1 MSSKQP
7 LKQDIEAGYGS
18 TDPSQGLSQAEAE
31 RLLQKYGPNEL
42 DAAEKESFLS
52 ILIQQAKNV
61 IFLLT
66 TIAATA
72 TWFMGDQIKCYVLLT
87 IVCVVC
93 LCNAIGEYSGQ
104 DAGSALKGL
113 TAPKAQCMRD
123 GQLKEVK
130 SRDLVPGDIVL
141 LKSGEVVPADM
152 QVEESIELR
161 TNESILTGEPHEILK
176 TTEAKDPDANFP
188 TNMVFSA
195 TAIVSG
201 QGRAKVISTGM
212 RTQVGLIAKR
222 LKPGDDEKKQD
233 LNPLQ
238 KSINALGGVIG
249 VICCVVVVVA
259 TGIGY
264 LMRYQNPTSPCPD
277 DDDMCLLLT
286 SIVQGLIMAV
296 SIIPHGLPF
305 VVMVMLRVGSIE
317 MAKKNGLVLKKS
329 AVDYLGA
336 TTTIC
341 TDKTGTLTEGKMTA
355 ISSTGFVR
363 DAGKS
368 TAATKKLG
376 LYPVKGFNPNGGL
389 FIADQLTEKTKPE
402 IEKRFADGG
411 GGAAGG
417 SPEDLC
423 GPGAEGS
430 EARLAQLQ
438 MMACFLNCYG
448 TTISKAENGAWKA
461 EGNMSEAA
469 LKVAAAKGKLTD
481 AKNSNY
487 YQSYPRLADLEIP
500 FSSKRKM
507 MATVH
512 GVAKQGSFSVLTCNP
527 DVTHIAILKGAPD
540 RVLPKLGGGTLS
552 DTASGLTI
560 ATASLSTSEKGEIES
575 QNTALAHQ
583 ALRSLMLVIAPLN
596 STNLQRLRS
605 AATAEARLDIILSLA
620 VPLSLFGI
628 FDPPRTSVP
637 PSVNECHTA
646 GIQVVMITGDQA
658 PTAGAIGRQV
668 NILHPDDDPQTRVKT
683 CSVMYYKPE
692 NKRQLNRQYSVHDE
706 RSEVDKHET
715 EYKSPDELDEMT
727 SKARCWARAQPTD
740 KVAIVDSLSHQGHI
754 VSMTGDG
761 VNDAPALKR
770 ASVGVAMGISGT
782 AVAQSASDLIL
793 LDDNFSTIVA
803 AIREGRKIYSN
814 VQKYVLFNLSIKGSE
829 CTCLLCAILL
839 DMPMPIQGLQL
850 LCNLIV
856 THIIPTLALA
866 WEKEE
871 TYMMKRP
878 PRETKGDWIISR
890 VQWGFRWFPF
900 ICVFA
905 ACVLTITYLGVWMH
919 VGYVATYQIIGVSKV
934 GWVEA
939 NKAACEF
946 SGHRGDEGDFIE
958 DPSPFH
964 CKCFVR
970 DHFWAEP
977 RTVHQWGIPG
987 GGSDRLDEIFDPAT
1001 GSTGDLY
1008 KLENTPWKDGRQKL
1022 LRPCKDGKGIDRW
1035 CWQEKL
1041 AVHEMPLLD
1050 NSRHCSSWGTMR
1062 GQTMGYAT
1070 IHMGEI
1076 LALFT
1081 YRRDQFSLPWFF
1093 TNPIFIGML
1102 VFNLICL
1109 GIFIYV
1115 PIVAWALELVPLPF
1129 SLLLFV
1135 ICFALLIAN
1144 LNELIKVIYR
1154 FMLARENARLENVAY
1169 HRARGEL
1176 DVHGNE
1182 TNLNKLPSNHRTP
1195 L

>member
-1 MSSKQP
+1 MSDKQP
-7 LKQDIEAGYGS
+7 LKQDVEAGYGATS
-18 TDPSQGLSQAEAE
+18 PAQGLSQAEAE
-31 RLLQKYGPNEL
+31 RLLAKYGPNEL

-52 ILIQQAKNV
+52 ILLTQAKNV

-66 TIAATA
+66 TIAAVA

-113 TAPKAQCMRD
+113 TAPKASCLRD
-123 GQLKEVK
+123 GQPREVK
-130 SRDLVPGDIVL
+130 SKDLVPGDIVF

-152 QVEESIELR
+152 HVEESIELR

-176 TTEAKDPDANFP
+176 TTVAKDPDANFP
-188 TNMVFSA
+188 TDMVFSA

-201 QGRAKVISTGM
+201 QGRARVTSTGM

-222 LKPGDDEKKQD
+222 LKPGDDDKKQD

-305 VVMVMLRVGSIE
+305 VVMVMLRVGSME
-317 MAKKNGLVLKKS
+317 MAKQNGLVLKKS

-355 ISSTGFVR
+355 VSTIGFVR
-363 DAGKS
+363 DGNAP
-368 TAATKKLG
+368 AATKKLAF
-376 LYPVKGFNPNGGL
+376 YPVKGFNPNGGV
-389 FIADQLTEKTKPE
+389 FPEEQLTEETKQQ
-402 IEKRFADGG
+402 IEKRFAAGG
-411 GGAAGG
+411 GGASGAG
-417 SPEDLC
+417 PRDLAE
-423 GPGAEGS
+423 PGAEGS
-430 EARLAQLQ
+430 GARLTQVQ
-438 MMACFLNCYG
+438 MMASFVNCYG
-448 TTISKAENGAWKA
+448 TSISQAENGAWKA

-481 AKNSNY
+481 TQSGRY
-487 YQSYPRLADLEIP
+487 YDVYPRLADLEIP

-512 GVAKQGSFSVLTCNP
+512 GIPSGGMFSVLNCGA
-527 DVTHIAILKGAPD
+527 DAKYVAILKGAPD
-540 RVLPKLGGGTLS
+540 RVLPKLGGGALS
-552 DTASGLTI
+552 ETSNGLVI
-560 ATASLSTSEKGEIES
+560 SKGGLSPAEKGAIEGE
-575 QNTALAHQ
+575 NTALAHQ
-583 ALRSLMLVIAPLN
+583 ALRSLLMVIAPLDDAAFK
-596 STNLQRLRS
+596 RLCS
-605 AATAEARLDIILSLA
+605 AETAEARLDIILSLS

-628 FDPPRTSVP
+628 FDPPRTTVP

-668 NILHPDDDPQTRVKT
+668 NILHPDDDSEERVQT
-683 CSVMYYKPE
+683 CSLMYHKPE
-692 NKRQLNRQYSVHDE
+692 QRRFLKRQYSVHDE
-706 RSEVDKHET
+706 RSEIDAHET

-727 SKARCWARAQPTD
+727 SHVRCWARAQPTD
-740 KVAIVDSLSHQGHI
+740 KVAIVDSLTHQGHI

-814 VQKYVLFNLSIKGSE
+814 VQKYVLFNLSVKGSE
-829 CTCLLCAILL
+829 CTCLLMSIML

-850 LCNLIV
+850 LGNLIV

-866 WEKEE
+866 VERPE
-871 TYMMKRP
+871 TWVMKRP

-890 VQWGFRWFPF
+890 LQWGFRWFPF

-905 ACVLTITYLGVWMH
+905 TCVLTITYLGVWMH
-919 VGYVATYQIIGVSKV
+919 VGYTATFQIIGVSRV
-934 GWVEA
+934 GMVEA
-939 NKAACEF
+939 NEAACEF
-946 SGHRGDEGDFIE
+946 SGAPGPDDSFIE
-958 DPSPFH
+958 DSAPFH
-964 CKCFVR
+964 CKCMVR
-970 DHFWAEP
+970 DHLWAEP

-987 GGSDRLDEIFDPAT
+987 GGSERLDEIFDPWT
-1001 GSTGDLY
+1001 GSTGTLY
-1008 KLENTPWKDGRQKL
+1008 DQKNTPFKDGRRKVL
-1022 LRPCKDGKGIDRW
+1022 EECKDGKGVNRW
-1035 CWQEKL
+1035 CWQKKL
-1041 AVHEMPLLD
+1041 AESEKPLLD
-1050 NSRHCSSWGTMR
+1050 SSRHCSSWGTMR

-1081 YRRDQFSLPWFF
+1081 YRRDEFSLPWLF
-1093 TNPIFIGML
+1093 TNRIFLGML
-1102 VFNLICL
+1102 VFNLTCL
-1109 GIFIYV
+1109 SIFIYV
-1115 PIVAWALELVPLPF
+1115 PVVAWALELVPLPF
-1129 SLLLFV
+1129 TLLLLV

-1144 LNELIKVIYR
+1144 LNELIKVLYR
-1154 FMLARENARLENVAY
+1154 YMLGKENARLEKVAY

-1176 DVHGNE
+1176 DVHGE
-1182 TNLNKLPSNHRTP
+1182 ESVHNKLPAKNQFNS
-1195 L
+1195 

>member
-7 LKQDIEAGYGS
+7 LRKDIEAGYGS

-31 RLLQKYGPNEL
+31 RLLQKHGPNEL

-52 ILIQQAKNV
+52 ILLTQAKNV

-72 TWFMGDQIKCYVLLT
+72 TWIMGDQIKCYVLLT

-113 TAPKAQCMRD
+113 TAPKAKCMRD
-123 GQLKEVK
+123 GQVKEVK
-130 SRDLVPGDIVL
+130 SKDLVPGDIVL

-152 QVEESIELR
+152 KVEESIELR

-176 TTEAKDPDANFP
+176 TTVAKDPDANFP
-188 TNMVFSA
+188 TDMVFSA

-201 QGRAKVISTGM
+201 QGRGRVVSTGM

-222 LKPGDDEKKQD
+222 LKPGDDDKKQE

-249 VICCVVVVVA
+249 IICCIVVVVA

-336 TTTIC
+336 TTAIC

-355 ISSTGFVR
+355 VSSIGFVR
-363 DAGKS
+363 DGNSVAV
-368 TAATKKLG
+368 TKKLSF
-376 LYPVKGFNPNGGL
+376 YPVKGFNPNGGI
-389 FIADQLTEKTKPE
+389 FPAESLTDKTKPE

-411 GGAAGG
+411 GGTSGAF
-417 SPEDLC
+417 PQDL
-423 GPGAEGS
+423 GAPDAEGNG
-430 EARLAQLQ
+430 ARLAKVQ
-438 MMACFLNCYG
+438 MMASFINCYG
-448 TTISKAENGAWKA
+448 TKISQAENGAWKA

-469 LKVAAAKGKLTD
+469 IKVAAAKGKLTD
-481 AKNSNY
+481 GKSSQY
-487 YQSYPRLADLEIP
+487 YQTYPRLADLEIP

-512 GVAKQGSFSVLTCNP
+512 RLATPGSFSVLTCNS
-527 DVTHIAILKGAPD
+527 DATHVALLKGAPD
-540 RVLPKLGGGTLS
+540 RVLPKLGGGALS
-552 DTASGLTI
+552 ETSSSLTI
-560 ATASLSTSEKGEIES
+560 SATGLSSSEKGQIEAE
-575 QNTALAHQ
+575 NTALAHQ
-583 ALRSLMLVIAPLN
+583 ALRSLMLAIAPLSN
-596 STNLQRLRS
+596 AALQRLRD
-605 AATAEARLDIILSLA
+605 AETAEARLDIILSLA

-658 PTAGAIGRQV
+658 PTAAAIGRQV
-668 NILHPDDDPQTRVKT
+668 NILHPDDDPETRVKT
-683 CSVMYYKPE
+683 CSIMYYKPE
-692 NKRQLNRQYSVHDE
+692 NKRELNRQYSVHDE
-706 RSEVDKHET
+706 RTEVDKHET

-727 SKARCWARAQPTD
+727 SHARCWARAQPTD
-740 KVAIVDSLSHQGHI
+740 KVAIVDSLTHQGHI

-850 LCNLIV
+850 LCNLIA

-866 WEKEE
+866 WEREE
-871 TYMMKRP
+871 PYMMKRP

-890 VQWGFRWFPF
+890 VQWAFRWFPF
-900 ICVFA
+900 ICIFA
-905 ACVLTITYLGVWMH
+905 ACVLTITYFGVWMH
-919 VGYVATYQIIGVSKV
+919 VGYVGTYQIIGVSRV

-946 SGHRGDEGDFIE
+946 SGHRDKDEGDFIE
-958 DPSPFH
+958 DSAPFH

-987 GGSDRLDEIFDPAT
+987 GGSEQLDEIFDPHT

-1008 KLENTPWKDGRQKL
+1008 VRENTPWKDGRKAL
-1022 LRPCKDGKGIDRW
+1022 LRPCKDGKGVERW
-1035 CWQEKL
+1035 CWKKKTSER
-1041 AVHEMPLLD
+1041 EMPLLD

-1081 YRRDQFSLPWFF
+1081 YRRDQFALGWFF
-1093 TNPIFIGML
+1093 TNPIFLGML
-1102 VFNLICL
+1102 IFNLTCL
-1109 GIFIYV
+1109 AIFIYV
-1115 PIVAWALELVPLPF
+1115 PVVAWALELVPLPF
-1129 SLLLFV
+1129 SLLLLV

-1144 LNELIKVIYR
+1144 LNELIKVLYR
-1154 FMLARENARLENVAY
+1154 YMLAKENARLEKVGY

-1182 TNLNKLPSNHRTP
+1182 THLNRLPSNHRM
-1195 L
+1195 